1 MSSFYSL
8 LINSDF
14 GVFSSALKCADFDIR
29 HTSDNGFALAQKIA
43 NLSILEKSE
52 IAQNIKRMVVSSNYE
67 PIISDAACLCLFASQ
82 DFTDVIAIVEKSI
95 EKHGYI
101 RSEYMARNLIW
112 ALMCQARWEDLELFA
127 GMHQGEIDRFNLTAW
142 ITLARKI
149 QRGDVATVCNSLTN
163 GVSLNFLLSAFNSS
177 ILATSL
183 DHSEGKLL
191 ESKELGILAKYINRG
206 NVLDI
211 GCLCGNHSLYFS
223 KVCGAEKVVSVD
235 SDSGC
240 CALTALN
247 FRLNRVGSENFSV
260 INAFAGGDIPFSAI
274 REYSHLGNSFHLD
287 GECEKYD
294 LVKVD
299 IDGGEVELLRRSRDY
314 FRKTKAAL
322 MCEVTT
328 KSAAT
333 VFNIMSSIGYDC
345 IPLTNRS
352 SHDGDN
358 NYLFTSV

>member
-14 GVFSSALKCADFDIR
+14 GVFSSALKCADFDTR
-29 HTSDNGFALAQKIA
+29 YTSDNGFALAQKIA
-43 NLSILEKSE
+43 NLSVLEKSE
-52 IAQNIKRMVVSSNYE
+52 VAPNIKRMVVSSNYE
-67 PIISDAACLCLFASQ
+67 PIISDAACLCLFAAQ
-82 DFTDVIAIVEKSI
+82 DFASVISIAEKSI
-95 EKHGYI
+95 ERHGYI

-127 GMHQGEIDRFNLTAW
+127 SMHQDDIARFNLTAW
-142 ITLARKI
+142 VALARKI
-149 QRGDVATVCNSLTN
+149 KEGNIATVCNSMTN
-163 GVSLNFLLSAFNSS
+163 GVPLNFLLSAFNSS
-177 ILATSL
+177 VLATSL

-223 KVCGAEKVVSVD
+223 KVCGAEKVISVD

-240 CALTALN
+240 CALTTLN
-247 FRLNRVGSENFSV
+247 FRLNGVGSENFSV
-260 INAFAGGDIPFSAI
+260 INAIAGGDTPFSAM
-274 REYSHLGNSFHLD
+274 REHSHLGSSFYLD

-314 FRKTKAAL
+314 FRKTKAVL

-333 VFNIMSSIGYDC
+333 VFNIMSSIGYNC
-345 IPLTNRS
+345 TPLTNRS

-358 NYLFTSV
+358 NYLFTSG